1 MNKYLVVGL
10 GNIGQEY
17 KDTRHNIGFD
27 IIEYYASILKSD
39 FQPNK
44 YGSTIKFKIKGR
56 PVTLLKPSTYVNLS
70 GKAVSYY
77 VNKENIKPEN
87 ILIIADDLNL
97 PFGKFKIKTNGRS
110 GGHNGIENIIKSLD
124 SFIFPR
130 LKFGIG
136 SDFLK
141 GNQINFVLGKW
152 TKNEK
157 EIISKKLLLSKEI
170 IDSFVFKG
178 IGPTMNKYN
187 SK

>member
-1 MNKYLVVGL
+1 M
-10 GNIGQEY
+10 
-17 KDTRHNIGFD
+17 
-27 IIEYYASILKSD
+27 
-39 FQPNK
+39 
-44 YGSTIKFKIKGR
+44 
-56 PVTLLKPSTYVNLS
+56 
-70 GKAVSYY
+70 SYY

-97 PFGKFKIKTNGRS
+97 PFGKFKIKNNGRS

-124 SFIFPR
+124 SSIFPR

-136 SDFLK
+136 NDFLK

-152 TKNEK
+152 SKNEK

-170 IDSFVFKG
+170 IDSFIFKG